1 MKLRKDSDE
10 LAICDCAYPKLD
22 DSLLIRTKSKLP
34 QYKCKRC
41 DLIWIN
47 TKVKKNGY

>member
-1 MKLRKDSDE
+1 MKLRKCTDE
-10 LAICDCAYPKLD
+10 REICDCAYPKLD
-22 DSLLIRTKSKLP
+22 DSLLIRTKNKLP

-47 TKVKKNGY
+47 PEVKQNGN